1 MRQDAKLVLVA
12 DHEPASCARIV
23 GVLEGLSLAA
33 RVVETG
39 VAALAAASSDPFA
52 LVLLAVD
59 LPEPCGFEVLHALRE
74 RFGPALPI
82 ALLGARLDAVPRD
95 EIAAL
100 LLGAD
105 DYFCKPIR
113 ADRFLVRVRR
123 LVRPAPRLVA
133 DGTGPTG
140 RSELV
145 RRPHLTPR
153 EHEVL
158 ALLSQGLRRSEIAE
172 RLCITGKTVATH
184 IERILAK
191 LGVHSQAQAV
201 AVALRDRLVEP
212 QPGSAS
218 ALSAVVSSAR

>member
-12 DHEPASCARIV
+12 DHEPASSARIV
-23 GVLEGLSLAA
+23 GVLDGLSLGA

-39 VAALAAASSDPFA
+39 AAALAAAASEAFA
-52 LVLLAVD
+52 LILLAVD

-74 RFGPALPI
+74 RLGPAPPI
-82 ALLGARLDAVPRD
+82 ALLGARLDAVARD

-113 ADRFLVRVRR
+113 VDRFLVRVRR

-133 DGTGPTG
+133 DGAGPSA

-145 RRPHLTPR
+145 RRPRLTPR
-153 EHEVL
+153 EREVL
-158 ALLSQGLRRSEIAE
+158 SLLSHG
-172 RLCITGKTVATH
+172 
-184 IERILAK
+184 
-191 LGVHSQAQAV
+191 
-201 AVALRDRLVEP
+201 
-212 QPGSAS
+212 
-218 ALSAVVSSAR
+218 